1 MMRRRA
7 RLKRKIY
14 LIPKKVS
21 HPFLLFIIFFLL
33 FLFLTFRFISARA
46 SPILMDYAEMEITKL
61 SNIIIN
67 KAISKQLVENA
78 SIDDLFIV
86 TKDSSGEIKTI
97 DFNSVVVNKFLSTTT
112 SSIQLSLKQ
121 IEEGNIDL
129 LELPEEILIHYD
141 EKNLKKGIVYE
152 IPSGVI
158 FGNSLLSNLGPK
170 IPIKFSL
177 VGDINSN
184 IKTKIT
190 NYGINN
196 ALMEVSMHIK
206 VTEKALLPFLSKK
219 IVVENNVPIS
229 IKMIEGSVPNYYF
242 GGTARESMTFSLPT
256 K

>member
-1 MMRRRA
+1 ME
-7 RLKRKIY
+7 
-14 LIPKKVS
+14 
-21 HPFLLFIIFFLL
+21 
-33 FLFLTFRFISARA
+33 
-46 SPILMDYAEMEITKL
+46 YAEMEITKL

-86 TKDSSGEIKTI
+86 TKDSNGEIKTI

-129 LELPEEILIHYD
+129 LELPDELLIHYD

-158 FGNSLLSNLGPK
+158 FGNSFLSNLGPK

-177 VGDINSN
+177 LGDINSN

-196 ALMEVSMHIK
+196 ALMEVSMQIK

-219 IVVENNVPIS
+219 IVVENSVPIS
-229 IKMIEGSVPNYYF
+229 IKMIEGSIPNYYF
-242 GGTARESMTFSLPT
+242 NGIDRESTTFSLPT
-256 K
+256 T

>member
-1 MMRRRA
+1 MRRKA
-7 RLKRKIY
+7 KLKRRVY
-14 LIPKKVS
+14 LLPKTVGQK
-21 HPFLLFIIFFLL
+21 FLFVLFLILC
-33 FLFLTFRFISARA
+33 FLFLSFRFLSARA
-46 SPILMDYAEMEITKL
+46 SPILIEYAEMEITKL

-86 TKDSSGEIKTI
+86 TKDNQGEIQTI

-129 LELPEEILIHYD
+129 LELPDELLIHYD
-141 EKNLKKGIVYE
+141 EKDLKRGIVYE

-158 FGNSLLSNLGPK
+158 FGNSFLSNLGPK
-170 IPIKFSL
+170 IPIRFSL
-177 VGDINSN
+177 LGDIHSN

-196 ALMEVSMHIK
+196 ALMEVSMEIQ

-219 IVVENNVPIS
+219 IVVQNSVPIS
-229 IKMIEGSVPNYYF
+229 IKMIEGNIPNYYF
-242 GGTARESMTFSLPT
+242 HGMDRESTTFSLPT
-256 K
+256 T

>member
-1 MMRRRA
+1 MRRRIH
-7 RLKRKIY
+7 LKRKIR
-14 LIPKKVS
+14 LIPKNKGNC
-21 HPFLLFIIFFLL
+21 FLLFI
-33 FLFLTFRFISARA
+33 FLFLISLFFTFRFISKKA

-86 TKDSSGEIKTI
+86 TKDNSGEIKTI

-129 LELPEEILIHYD
+129 LELPDEILIQYD
-141 EKNLKKGIVYE
+141 EKNLKRGIIYE

-177 VGDINSN
+177 LGDINSN

-196 ALMEVSMHIK
+196 ALIEVSMQIK

-219 IVVENNVPIS
+219 IVVENSVPIS
-229 IKMIEGSVPNYYF
+229 IKMIEGSIPSYYF
-242 GGTARESMTFSLPT
+242 NGIDRESTTFSLPT
-256 K
+256 N